1 MKNNVYTVMSIFLL
15 LIFLVFVLVTYNNKS
30 VLGNSERFYADGAS
44 APGVWAASAGQI
56 PTPPVNRSVGS
67 IAPTNPDAAAGMGS
81 PYAPSDDMGNEVYNP
96 VMSGPAAGFGA
107 GAGAGA
113 ARGSPAATC
122 YPRDRLTADDL
133 LPKDAAN
140 SRWAQMNP
148 SGQGDVNN
156 QNYLTAGFHV
166 GVNTQGQS
174 LRNANRQLR
183 SDPPNPQMPV
193 SPWNVS
199 TVEYDSNRKQF
210 EIGQ

>member
-1 MKNNVYTVMSIFLL
+1 MKNNVYTVMSIFIL

-30 VLGNSERFYADGAS
+30 MLGNSERFATDA
-44 APGVWAASAGQI
+44 APTWAATAGVI
-56 PTPPVNRSVGS
+56 PTPNVNRSVAS
-67 IAPTNPDAAAGMGS
+67 MAPTNPDAAAGMGS
-81 PYAPSDDMGNEVYNP
+81 PYAPSDGAGNEVYNP
-96 VMSGPAAGFGA
+96 VMGGPAAGFGA
-107 GAGAGA
+107 VGGADASGP
-113 ARGSPAATC
+113 SSTC

-166 GVNTQGQS
+166 GINTQGQS

-210 EIGQ
+210 EIGE